1 MNSIKINKNEY
12 LDNLQ
17 NICEYIAN
25 IEEQKILLKEINK
38 NNYKFEKIDI
48 CNMNKRFREV
58 LNTPV
63 TYNAIIISLYGC
75 YESYIDKVS
84 NSLLDFWISMV
95 KNYNDL
101 SDSIRNKHIKQSGEF
116 LAHPQRFRNL
126 EITEQDVIRNL
137 NSCLQNKEK
146 FLLNK
151 ELLLMHSGNLSIDHL
166 LELFKDLGL
175 KNSKEQILANKKY
188 VKFISDK
195 YELNIDS
202 AESFIN
208 EKNRENS
215 KILFEELVKLVEQR
229 NRVAHG
235 WCVDNRWSF
244 NIINE
249 KIIPFMKMFGD
260 VIADIF
266 EEKFVRILSETN
278 RLKKFNK
285 VINIYNNRILC
296 VNCEDAK
303 LKCNGFIYA
312 YNEKG
317 YILLNILQLQYNNK
331 NIEENVEKNIDIG
344 ILVDC
349 NIKKNWKFYYT

>member
-12 LDNLQ
+12 LKNLQ

-25 IEEQKILLKEINK
+25 IEEQKTLMKEIQK
-38 NNYKFEKIDI
+38 NNYNFLEVDI
-48 CNMNKRFREV
+48 YKMNKRFREV

-63 TYNAIIISLYGC
+63 TYKAIIISLYGC
-75 YESYIDKVS
+75 YESYVDKLS

-101 SDSIRNKHIKQSGEF
+101 SDSIRKKHIKQSGEF
-116 LAHPQRFRNL
+116 LAHPQRFRNMEL
-126 EITEQDVIRNL
+126 TEQDVIRNL
-137 NSCLQNKEK
+137 NSCLQKREK

-151 ELLLMHSGNLSIDHL
+151 ELLLVHSGNLSIDHL
-166 LELFKDLGL
+166 LELFNDLGL
-175 KNSKEQILANKKY
+175 KNSKEQILTNKKY

-195 YELNIDS
+195 YELNVDCTKD
-202 AESFIN
+202 FIN
-208 EKNRENS
+208 KKNGGNS

-229 NRVAHG
+229 NKVAHG

-244 NIINE
+244 SILNE
-249 KIIPFMKMFGD
+249 KIIPFMKMFGE
-260 VIADIF
+260 VIADVF
-266 EEKFVRILSETN
+266 EEKFVRILAETN
-278 RLKKFNK
+278 RLKKFNN
-285 VINIYNNRILC
+285 VIDVYNNSILC

-312 YNEKG
+312 YNEKK
-317 YILLNILQLQYNNK
+317 YILLNILQLQYNHK
-331 NIEENVEKNIDIG
+331 SIKENVDKNIDIG

-349 NIKKNWKFYYT
+349 NIKKNWEFYYT